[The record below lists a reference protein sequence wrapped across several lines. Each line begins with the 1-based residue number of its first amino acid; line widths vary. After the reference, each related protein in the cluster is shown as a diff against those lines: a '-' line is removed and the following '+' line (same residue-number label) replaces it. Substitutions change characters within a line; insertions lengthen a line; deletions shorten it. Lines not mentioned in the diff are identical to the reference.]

1 MFAWLGYTIWFGLF
15 NITVRLP
22 LWLLDSVVKIYK
34 MITFA
39 LPSYLLFGISPG
51 ESFANALLPI
61 LFLRMAIISF
71 FVFAILFALS
81 AVRVQFQKSDQP
93 SPISI
98 AMKNSLLVNIDKKK

>member
-51 ESFANALLPI
+51 V
-61 LFLRMAIISF
+61 IICHTHYYQYYF
-71 FVFAILFALS
+71 
-81 AVRVQFQKSDQP
+81 
-93 SPISI
+93 
-98 AMKNSLLVNIDKKK
+98 

>member
-51 ESFANALLPI
+51 ESFANAS
-61 LFLRMAIISF
+61 IIQYYF
-71 FVFAILFALS
+71 
-81 AVRVQFQKSDQP
+81 
-93 SPISI
+93 
-98 AMKNSLLVNIDKKK
+98 

>member
-51 ESFANALLPI
+51 ESFANAQLPI
-61 LFLRMAIISF
+61 LFLRMA
-71 FVFAILFALS
+71 
-81 AVRVQFQKSDQP
+81 
-93 SPISI
+93 
-98 AMKNSLLVNIDKKK
+98 